1 MLRPAC
7 WTLTFISPTAQ
18 HTTVNNSGTLPAP
31 VSSVRHQRPNVSASN
46 AILPKKYNTILTT
59 SVTTSR
65 LEALATALANGLRA
79 ELYLTPK
86 PGLVDLRDN
95 GAHPDLNLLLM
106 CRSIRLVDGYLQE
119 LAGALLRN
127 AKPDELIT
135 IGRQAEQI
143 MIRQLGSNT
152 HRGGIFLC
160 GLILVAAD
168 QANPD
173 DPQALQQSVIQIA
186 SAFFAGREEP
196 ISNGELVRR
205 RYPAAG
211 IVTEA
216 LAGLPNLFD
225 TILPILYDR
234 RTLEEP
240 RRIYLALA
248 RLMQRVQDSTSIHRC
263 GAQGLTLLRHSGA
276 RLEECILGGHDPTPL
291 LTQTNREFR
300 RHNLTMGG
308 VADLLGIGLGYAGYL
323 LANTRKNQL

>member
-1 MLRPAC
+1 MNA
-7 WTLTFISPTAQ
+7 
-18 HTTVNNSGTLPAP
+18 
-31 VSSVRHQRPNVSASN
+31 SS
-46 AILPKKYNTILTT
+46 T
-59 SVTTSR
+59 SSR
-65 LEALATALANGLRA
+65 LEILATALANGLRA

-127 AKPDELIT
+127 AGPDELIA
-135 IGRQAEQI
+135 IGRQAEQT

-160 GLILVAAD
+160 GLILVAAYHSD
-168 QANPD
+168 PD
-173 DPQALQQSVIQIA
+173 DPQALQQSIIQVA
-186 SAFFAGREEP
+186 SAFFAKREEQ

-205 RYPAAG
+205 RHPAAG

-216 LAGLPNLFD
+216 LTGLPNLFD
-225 TILPILYDR
+225 TILPILYDQ
-234 RTLEEP
+234 RTLAEP
-240 RRIYLALA
+240 RRIFLALA

-263 GAQGLTLLRHSGA
+263 GEQGLILLRQAGL
-276 RLEECILGGHDPTPL
+276 RLEECILGGHEPTPL
-291 LTQTNREFR
+291 LTQINREFR

-308 VADLLGIGLGYAGYL
+308 VADLLGVGLGYTGYL
-323 LANTRKNQL
+323 LSNPPHLQD

>member
-1 MLRPAC
+1 M
-7 WTLTFISPTAQ
+7 
-18 HTTVNNSGTLPAP
+18 
-31 VSSVRHQRPNVSASN
+31 
-46 AILPKKYNTILTT
+46 
-59 SVTTSR
+59 TTSR
-65 LEALATALANGLRA
+65 LETLATALANGLRA

-127 AKPDELIT
+127 AGPDELIA
-135 IGRQAEQI
+135 IGRQAEHT
-143 MIRQLGSNT
+143 MIKQLGSNT

-186 SAFFAGREEP
+186 AAFFAKREEQS
-196 ISNGELVRR
+196 SNGEQVRR
-205 RYPAAG
+205 QHPAAG

-225 TILPILYDR
+225 TILPILNDP

-240 RRIYLALA
+240 RRVYLALA
-248 RLMQRVQDSTSIHRC
+248 RLMQKVQDSTSLHRC
-263 GAQGLTLLRHSGA
+263 GEQGLTLLRQAGA
-276 RLEECILGGHDPTPL
+276 RLEECILGGHDPTHL

-308 VADLLGIGLGYAGYL
+308 VADLLGVGLGYAGYL
-323 LANTRKNQL
+323 LSNLTYHQGYEEISPERKKAGI